1 MYLLATLLHASAM
14 RPLHAGGQPSDGASV
29 RSAGDVSGEAW
40 REHVRSIFAGTTP
53 ERVADHALSGAM
65 HRAELGR
72 VNAYG
77 ISGGAQVFTRSRRA
91 ANAIGG
97 DDIKLSVQ
105 LSGTGVFAQEGE
117 VTVVRRGELAIYDM
131 GRPYLLTFDGAWS
144 CAVMTVP
151 RAAVSLQWRPV
162 SGAMNR
168 ALPAS
173 SGTAQVLARFLAST
187 VRESKTIFA
196 PSAARGLGDAALA
209 LFTATI
215 ADATGAI
222 YDTPADAMRAQVLD
236 YVRMHLSDPMLSHA
250 SVAAHFHLS
259 SRTLDRLFAEEPST
273 LTAHI
278 RLMRLQAARRELL
291 DPALR
296 VHTIAW
302 LATRWGFAD
311 AAHFSRSFKAAFGIS
326 PSEERRFAGN

>member
-1 MYLLATLLHASAM
+1 LHLLATLLHPSAM
-14 RPLHAGGQPSDGASV
+14 QPLQAGGQSSVGASV
-29 RSAGDVSGEAW
+29 RSVGDESGEAW

-72 VNAYG
+72 ISTYG
-77 ISGGAQVFTRSRRA
+77 ISGGAQVFSRSRRA
-91 ANAIGG
+91 ANGVGG

-105 LSGTGVFAQEGE
+105 LSGTGVFAQDGA

-131 GRPYLLTFDGAWS
+131 GRPYLLTFDGGWS

-151 RAAVSLQWRPV
+151 RAAVGLQWQSV

-173 SGTAQVLARFLAST
+173 SGTAQVLARFLTAA
-187 VRESKTIFA
+187 VRESATISA
-196 PSAARGLGDAALA
+196 PAATRDLGDAALA

-215 ADATGAI
+215 ADVTSSTF
-222 YDTPADAMRAQVLD
+222 DTPAHALRAQVLD
-236 YVRMHLSDPMLSHA
+236 HVRMHLGDPSLTHA

-259 SRTLDRLFAEEPST
+259 PRTLDRLFADEPLT
-273 LTAHI
+273 LTGHI
-278 RLMRLQAARRELL
+278 RFLRLQAARRELV

-296 VHTIAW
+296 MHTLAW

-311 AAHFSRSFKAAFGIS
+311 AAHFSRSFKAAFEVS
-326 PSEERRFAGN
+326 PSEARRLVGI